1 LGDALL
7 SECFSAQLRCLRGS
21 NSDERLE
28 IRAKVGKTCKKKL
41 ENVAP
46 AAFTNHGTEQEF
58 HPPA

>member
-1 LGDALL
+1 MSKTRA
-7 SECFSAQLRCLRGS
+7 FVPARR
-21 NSDERLE
+21 E

-46 AAFTNHGTEQEF
+46 AAFTNHGTEQEL